1 VKAIQI
7 DEFGGPEVLQYRD
20 VDDPVAGEG
29 EVLVEVAR
37 SGINFADTHATRND
51 YLAAQELPLIPGA
64 EVSGR
69 TAEGT
74 RVAAILGSGGYA
86 EKVAVPEGFLVPV
99 PDGVDDDQAAA
110 LLLQGLT
117 AMALVR
123 RCARVEPG
131 ETLVVEA
138 AAGGTGTLAVQL
150 GKRAGAKVIGLASSE
165 EKRAL
170 VERLGADATVDSRS
184 EDLKAAILEANGGE
198 RVDAVLHMSGGE
210 AFDAEL
216 SALAPLGRM
225 VVFGIASREQRE
237 VSTAALLRASKSV
250 IGFWLV
256 PLVAR
261 KRELIASMIGDLLGA
276 VAAGDLEV
284 MIGNTYPL
292 SEAARAHQDLQDLEV
307 TVGDVYPLSEAA
319 RAHEDL
325 VGRRTSGKLLLDP
338 SK

>member
-1 VKAIQI
+1 MKAIQI
-7 DEFGGPEVLQYRD
+7 DEFGGPEVLELRD
-20 VDDPVAGEG
+20 VPDPQPGEG
-29 EVLVEVAR
+29 EVVVDVVR

-51 YLAAQELPLIPGA
+51 YLAEQALPLIPGA

-69 TAEGT
+69 TSDGQ
-74 RVAAILGSGGYA
+74 RVAAILASGGYA
-86 EKVAVPEGFLVPV
+86 EKVAVPESFLVPV

-123 RCARVEPG
+123 RCAQIEPS

-138 AAGGTGTLAVQL
+138 SAGGTGSLAVQL
-150 GKRAGAKVIGLASSE
+150 GKQAGAKVIGLASSE
-165 EKRAL
+165 EKRGL
-170 VERLGADATVDSRS
+170 VERLGADATVDSRG

-198 RVDAVLHMSGGE
+198 KVDAVLHMSGGD

-225 VVFGIASREQRE
+225 VVFGIASREQRD
-237 VSTAALLRASKSV
+237 VSAAALLRGSKSV
-250 IGFWLV
+250 VGFWLV
-256 PLVAR
+256 HLLAR
-261 KRELIASMIGDLLGA
+261 REIAAPMIGELLAA
-276 VAAGDLEV
+276 VAAGELK
-284 MIGNTYPL
+284 
-292 SEAARAHQDLQDLEV
+292 V
-307 TVGDVYPLSEAA
+307 TVGEVYPMSEAR